1 MQHRKLGKEIRRLD
15 NLIMRQIHRE
25 TSPAES
31 LVVSGNNGRILRF
44 LSEHQD
50 REIYQKDLEEEFG
63 ITRSTASRVL
73 GLMEQNG
80 LICRESVPHDARLK
94 KLVLTD
100 QSRQMNEQPPP
111 GQLQPGQRGKAMDA
125 RLLRGFTPDEERQLY
140 AFLDRVRQNIE
151 E

>member
-31 LVVSGNNGRILRF
+31 LVVSSNNGRILRF

-100 QSRQMNEQPPP
+100 QSRQMNETMC
-111 GQLQPGQRGKAMDA
+111 QRGKAMDA